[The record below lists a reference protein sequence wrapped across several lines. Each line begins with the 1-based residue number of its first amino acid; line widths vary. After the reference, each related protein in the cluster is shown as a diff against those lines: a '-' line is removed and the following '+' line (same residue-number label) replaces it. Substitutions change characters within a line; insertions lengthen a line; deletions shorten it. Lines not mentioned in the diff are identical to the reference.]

1 MWVNALARFASKI
14 SLFFLKLLK
23 CKQWRTSV
31 TFFSICWKSGCWKEN
46 SFNNEL
52 GFFWKVYFSNF
63 FVDVDN
69 CLKLLPITVRFCI
82 GMEWKVGLKNWS
94 ESLLEWTE
102 TSIFKDLSLG
112 QALWALQWHIW
123 KKSSKSGKKMWSMFL
138 FVFFSSSGTSTS
150 PASLSFFCR
159 LPKRS
164 ACSCRLLCRWL
175 NSVSVCLLF
184 CSSSVVGFFFFFW
197 SLWKLK

>member
-1 MWVNALARFASKI
+1 MHLLVLPPKSVC
-14 SLFFLKLLK
+14 FFLKLLK

-69 CLKLLPITVRFCI
+69 CVKLLPITVRFCI

-123 KKSSKSGKKMWSMFL
+123 KKSSKSGKKCDLCFFL
-138 FVFFSSSGTSTS
+138 CSFPALGLLPVQHLYPFFVG
-150 PASLSFFCR
+150 
-159 LPKRS
+159 
-164 ACSCRLLCRWL
+164 
-175 NSVSVCLLF
+175 CLKGQPVLADCF
-184 CSSSVVGFFFFFW
+184 ADG
-197 SLWKLK
+197 